1 MTTIYECEKFP
12 GLMTYGTDGEL
23 IRFHAG
29 QFVATRK
36 SQRDV
41 LDNMKHVDKKEVAQ
55 KSAPAPKATPKRR
68 QAPAKSATKATK

>member
-23 IRFHAG
+23 IRFQAG

-36 SQRDV
+36 SQRDA
-41 LDNMKHVDKKEVAQ
+41 LDGMKHVTKKELPK

-68 QAPAKSATKATK
+68 QAPAKQANKNTK